1 MKVKINGMEM
11 EVELDKC
18 HVTEIKQAV
27 ECLMNDSAV
36 VSVNTV
42 RGIVVERV

>member
-11 EVELDKC
+11 EVELEKC

-27 ECLMNDSAV
+27 ECLINDSAV
-36 VSVNTV
+36 VSVSTV